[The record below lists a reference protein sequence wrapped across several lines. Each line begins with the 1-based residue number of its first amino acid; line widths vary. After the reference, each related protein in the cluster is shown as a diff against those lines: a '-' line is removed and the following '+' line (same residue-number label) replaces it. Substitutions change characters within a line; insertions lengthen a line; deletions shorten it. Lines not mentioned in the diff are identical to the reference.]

1 MSLHKREIAKR
12 QLITAC
18 ELYIQERDFLS
29 ILTLTGAAEEIL
41 GVLLKREGKTNTV
54 DSIVDFDVSQGRTRT
69 KKEIGDE
76 INSARNAAK
85 HANNPLEDEVDLFP
99 GDAFAMLSRA
109 LANYFLLTEDFPEI
123 FHFVYLDLQRRFGDD
138 GA

>member
-54 DSIVDFDVSQGRTRT
+54 DSIVDFRRIAGADTNQ
-69 KKEIGDE
+69 K
-76 INSARNAAK
+76 RNRRRDKLCAK
-85 HANNPLEDEVDLFP
+85 C
-99 GDAFAMLSRA
+99 GQ
-109 LANYFLLTEDFPEI
+109 TC
-123 FHFVYLDLQRRFGDD
+123 
-138 GA
+138 